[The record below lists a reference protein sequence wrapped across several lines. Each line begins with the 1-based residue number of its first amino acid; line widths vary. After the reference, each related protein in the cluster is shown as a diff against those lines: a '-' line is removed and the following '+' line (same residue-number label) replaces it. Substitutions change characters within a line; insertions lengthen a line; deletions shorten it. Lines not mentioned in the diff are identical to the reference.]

1 MTLTG
6 RFATLIATLGVS
18 IVAFN
23 HFNKPEVVDISHI
36 QPLTELPMPIIEAEA
51 VLVQLNQREFECMRA
66 NMYYE
71 ARNQRSDEAYIA
83 VGYTVLN
90 RVASKR
96 YPDTICGVIS
106 QARRDSKGN
115 PIRHKCQFSWY
126 FDGKPDVPNLNNV
139 LERRAWERAT
149 EFAAAV
155 MRNEVDNPIGRA
167 TMYHATYVKP
177 GWDYHKLTRVSRIE
191 THIFYIENYRSIRA

>member
-1 MTLTG
+1 MTATG
-6 RFATLIATLGVS
+6 RLATLIAALGVS

-36 QPLTELPMPIIEAEA
+36 QPVEVLPDPIPEAES
-51 VLVQLNQREFECMRA
+51 VLVQLDQAEFECMRA

-96 YPDTICGVIS
+96 YPDSICGVIS

-126 FDGKPDVPNLNNV
+126 CDGKPDVPNLNNV

-149 EFAAAV
+149 ELAAQV
-155 MRNEVDNPIGRA
+155 MRNEVDNPIGNA
-167 TMYHATYVKP
+167 TMYHATYVNPHWKRA
-177 GWDYHKLTRVSRIE
+177 YHKVATIE
-191 THIFYIENYRSIRA
+191 THIFYSQTKA

>member
-6 RFATLIATLGVS
+6 RLATLIAALGVS

-36 QPLTELPMPIIEAEA
+36 QPVAELPTPIIEAEA
-51 VLVQLNQREFECMRA
+51 VLVQLDQAEFECMRA

-96 YPDTICGVIS
+96 YPDSICGVIS
-106 QARRDSKGN
+106 QARRDKAGN

-126 FDGKPDVPNLNNV
+126 CDGKPDVPNLNNV

-149 EFAAAV
+149 ELAAAV
-155 MRNEVDNPIGRA
+155 MRNEVDNPIGNA
-167 TMYHATYVKP
+167 TMYHATYVNPHWKRA
-177 GWDYHKLTRVSRIE
+177 YHKVATIE
-191 THIFYIENYRSIRA
+191 THIFYSQTKA